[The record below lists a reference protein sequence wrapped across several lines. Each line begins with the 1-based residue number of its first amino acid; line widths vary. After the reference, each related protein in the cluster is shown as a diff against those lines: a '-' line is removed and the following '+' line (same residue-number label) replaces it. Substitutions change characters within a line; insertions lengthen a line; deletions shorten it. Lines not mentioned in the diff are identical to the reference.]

1 MELLLNTSNPL
12 MILAIT
18 IIIALVIFVSRKSE
32 MTWPLIIAMVAII
45 GCLIYHTVSIDD
57 LQKGSEEISTLY
69 HCIACDLIFLLIS
82 FMSYLW
88 VDDIMAKNK
97 KLKSYDDSL
106 SWFWDKL

>member
-1 MELLLNTSNPL
+1 MELFLNTSNPL

-57 LQKGSEEISTLY
+57 LPKGSEEISTLY

>member
-1 MELLLNTSNPL
+1 MELFLNTSNPL
-12 MILAIT
+12 MIFSIT
-18 IIIALVIFVSRKSE
+18 IIIALVIFISRKSE

-45 GCLIYHTVSIDD
+45 GFLIYHTVSIDN
-57 LQKGSEEISTLY
+57 LQKGSEEMSIVY